1 MRKELNFAFKR
12 PTKHKILYFKKATIH
27 KKVKMQKMGAKKPI
41 KHVENK

>member
-12 PTKHKILYFKKATIH
+12 PTNHKISHFKKATIH
-27 KKVKMQKMGAKKPI
+27 KKVKMQKMRAKKPI